1 VISRTHRVTQYRSA
15 IRSIEVLELTSN
27 HSFPRHSHDHYGIGI
42 VLSGAQRSWSG
53 VGQVESLPGDVITV
67 NPGEMHDGTAIGGR
81 VRRWRILYFEPSYIA
96 KQMAFETTQEVEFAS
111 PSLRDPWLAR
121 LVHALFH
128 HVTLGI
134 GPLTIEENLVPI
146 IVRLMSAGRQS
157 TAESRRP
164 SPSIAKARARI
175 DGDPSAQITLSELAL
190 LSGVS
195 RYQLVRGFAH
205 ELGATPHAYIIQR
218 RVRLAR
224 QLLAAGETIAGAA
237 HRTGF
242 ADQSHLTR
250 AFVRQFGVTPGRYLA
265 ARA

>member
-1 VISRTHRVTQYRSA
+1 VIARTHHVTQHRSP
-15 IRSIEVLELTSN
+15 ISSIEVLELVSN
-27 HSFPRHSHDHYGIGI
+27 HSFPRHSHDQYGIGI

-53 VGQVESLPGDVITV
+53 VGQVESFPGDVITV

-81 VRRWRILYFEPSYIA
+81 IRRWRIVYLEPSYIA
-96 KQMAFETTQEVEFAS
+96 QEMALETTKQVEFVS

-121 LVHALFH
+121 LVHALFNH
-128 HVTLGI
+128 LTLEAA
-134 GPLTIEENLVPI
+134 PLAIEENLVPI
-146 IVRLMSAGRQS
+146 VVRLMSADPQS
-157 TAESRRP
+157 TVASRRP
-164 SPSIAKARARI
+164 SPPIGKARARI
-175 DGDPSAQITLSELAL
+175 DSDPAAQIRLSELAI
-190 LSGVS
+190 LSGIS
-195 RYQLVRGFAH
+195 RYQLVRGFAR

-224 QLLAAGETIAGAA
+224 QLLLAGETIAAA
-237 HRTGF
+237 AQRAGF